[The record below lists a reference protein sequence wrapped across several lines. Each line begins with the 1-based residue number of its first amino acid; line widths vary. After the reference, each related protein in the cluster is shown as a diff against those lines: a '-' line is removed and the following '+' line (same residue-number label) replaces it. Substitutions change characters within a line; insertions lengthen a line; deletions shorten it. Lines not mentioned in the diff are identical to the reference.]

1 MVAWAVAEQLVR
13 GGASRGAIQA
23 RARWPLDPDAIPAL
37 GAGRLGAKA

>member
-1 MVAWAVAEQLVR
+1 MVAWAGAEQLVR
-13 GGASRGAIQA
+13 GGAGQGTIQA